1 MLNSIG
7 GWLTDPAHWTGP
19 NGIPQ
24 RILEHLIYSG
34 ISLVIAALIA
44 IPLGVMVGHSGRAK
58 WTVSLANS
66 LRAVPSLGL
75 LFAVALWLGPKI
87 ASSLAY
93 VIPSV
98 IVLVLLAVPPIL
110 SGTYAGIQGVDPA
123 ARDAAK
129 GMGMRGSE
137 VLRKVELPCSL
148 PLLLSGVRSA
158 TLQVIAT
165 ATIAA
170 SISLGGLGRYLI
182 DGLSVSDY
190 AEMASGAILV
200 AALALVMDGLLSIVQ
215 RTAVSPGLTGKFRNT
230 GTTGRLSPL
239 RPEAMPRIPPLPPTV
254 PTTREKHSYEAHD
267 PHDRGGRCRGA
278 RPRRLRRQQQPHR
291 PRGRWWR
298 STASAAGVAAS
309 PWARPT
315 SPSPR
320 CSARSTPAP
329 SRPRAS
335 TVTTK
340 PNIGS
345 RDVYIKA
352 LQDGSIDIVP
362 EYTGSLLTFLKGTA
376 PSQDPDAVY
385 TALKATLPPTL
396 VVLDKSTARG
406 QELHRRHEGH
416 AEKYSLK
423 SIADLTAHQADITVA
438 APRRS
443 SRRVS
448 RGWSG

>member
-34 ISLVIAALIA
+34 ISLLIAALIA
-44 IPLGVMVGHSGRAK
+44 IPLGVIVGHSGRAK

-129 GMGMRGSE
+129 GMGMRGGE
-137 VLRKVELPCSL
+137 VLRKVELPCAL

-200 AALALVMDGLLSIVQ
+200 AALALVMDGILSLVQ

-230 GTTGRLSPL
+230 GDN
-239 RPEAMPRIPPLPPTV
+239 RPV
-254 PTTREKHSYEAHD
+254 
-267 PHDRGGRCRGA
+267 
-278 RPRRLRRQQQPHR
+278 
-291 PRGRWWR
+291 
-298 STASAAGVAAS
+298 
-309 PWARPT
+309 
-315 SPSPR
+315 
-320 CSARSTPAP
+320 
-329 SRPRAS
+329 
-335 TVTTK
+335 VTT
-340 PNIGS
+340 
-345 RDVYIKA
+345 
-352 LQDGSIDIVP
+352 
-362 EYTGSLLTFLKGTA
+362 
-376 PSQDPDAVY
+376 
-385 TALKATLPPTL
+385 
-396 VVLDKSTARG
+396 TARG
-406 QELHRRHEGH
+406 DASEPASPTDR
-416 AEKYSLK
+416 
-423 SIADLTAHQADITVA
+423 ADDQREALV
-438 APRRS
+438 
-443 SRRVS
+443 
-448 RGWSG
+448 

>member
-44 IPLGVMVGHSGRAK
+44 IPLGVIVGHSGRAK

-129 GMGMRGSE
+129 GMGMRGGE
-137 VLRKVELPCSL
+137 VLRKVELPCAL

-200 AALALVMDGLLSIVQ
+200 AALALVMDGLLSLVQ

-230 GTTGRLSPL
+230 GDN
-239 RPEAMPRIPPLPPTV
+239 LPV
-254 PTTREKHSYEAHD
+254 
-267 PHDRGGRCRGA
+267 
-278 RPRRLRRQQQPHR
+278 
-291 PRGRWWR
+291 
-298 STASAAGVAAS
+298 
-309 PWARPT
+309 
-315 SPSPR
+315 
-320 CSARSTPAP
+320 
-329 SRPRAS
+329 
-335 TVTTK
+335 VTT
-340 PNIGS
+340 
-345 RDVYIKA
+345 
-352 LQDGSIDIVP
+352 
-362 EYTGSLLTFLKGTA
+362 
-376 PSQDPDAVY
+376 
-385 TALKATLPPTL
+385 
-396 VVLDKSTARG
+396 TARG
-406 QELHRRHEGH
+406 DASEPASPTDR
-416 AEKYSLK
+416 
-423 SIADLTAHQADITVA
+423 ADDQREALV
-438 APRRS
+438 
-443 SRRVS
+443 
-448 RGWSG
+448 

>member
-1 MLNSIG
+1 VLNSIG

-24 RILEHLIYSG
+24 RVLEHLIYSG

-44 IPLGVMVGHSGRAK
+44 IPLGVIVGHSGRAK

-129 GMGMRGSE
+129 GMGMRGGE
-137 VLRKVELPCSL
+137 VLRRVELPCAL

-200 AALALVMDGLLSIVQ
+200 AALALVMDGILSIVQ

-230 GTTGRLSPL
+230 RDN
-239 RPEAMPRIPPLPPTV
+239 RPV
-254 PTTREKHSYEAHD
+254 
-267 PHDRGGRCRGA
+267 
-278 RPRRLRRQQQPHR
+278 
-291 PRGRWWR
+291 
-298 STASAAGVAAS
+298 
-309 PWARPT
+309 
-315 SPSPR
+315 
-320 CSARSTPAP
+320 
-329 SRPRAS
+329 
-335 TVTTK
+335 VTT
-340 PNIGS
+340 
-345 RDVYIKA
+345 
-352 LQDGSIDIVP
+352 
-362 EYTGSLLTFLKGTA
+362 
-376 PSQDPDAVY
+376 
-385 TALKATLPPTL
+385 
-396 VVLDKSTARG
+396 TARG
-406 QELHRRHEGH
+406 DASDPASPTDR
-416 AEKYSLK
+416 
-423 SIADLTAHQADITVA
+423 ADDQREALV
-438 APRRS
+438 
-443 SRRVS
+443 
-448 RGWSG
+448 

>member
-7 GWLTDPAHWTGP
+7 GWLTDPAHWSGP

-24 RILEHLIYSG
+24 RLLEHLIYSG
-34 ISLVIAALIA
+34 ISLLLAALIA

-129 GMGMRGSE
+129 GMGMRGGE
-137 VLRKVELPCSL
+137 VLRKVELPCAM

-190 AEMASGAILV
+190 AQMASGAILV
-200 AALALVMDGLLSIVQ
+200 AALALVMDGILSIVQ

-230 GTTGRLSPL
+230 GDN
-239 RPEAMPRIPPLPPTV
+239 RPV
-254 PTTREKHSYEAHD
+254 
-267 PHDRGGRCRGA
+267 
-278 RPRRLRRQQQPHR
+278 
-291 PRGRWWR
+291 
-298 STASAAGVAAS
+298 
-309 PWARPT
+309 
-315 SPSPR
+315 
-320 CSARSTPAP
+320 
-329 SRPRAS
+329 
-335 TVTTK
+335 VTT
-340 PNIGS
+340 
-345 RDVYIKA
+345 
-352 LQDGSIDIVP
+352 
-362 EYTGSLLTFLKGTA
+362 
-376 PSQDPDAVY
+376 
-385 TALKATLPPTL
+385 
-396 VVLDKSTARG
+396 TARG
-406 QELHRRHEGH
+406 DASEPASPTDR
-416 AEKYSLK
+416 
-423 SIADLTAHQADITVA
+423 ADDQREALV
-438 APRRS
+438 
-443 SRRVS
+443 
-448 RGWSG
+448 

>member
-1 MLNSIG
+1 VLNSIG

-44 IPLGVMVGHSGRAK
+44 IPLGVIVGHSGRAK

-129 GMGMRGSE
+129 GMGMRGGQ
-137 VLRKVELPCSL
+137 VLRKVELPCAL

-190 AEMASGAILV
+190 AQMASGAILV
-200 AALALVMDGLLSIVQ
+200 AALALVMDGILSIVQ

-230 GTTGRLSPL
+230 GDN
-239 RPEAMPRIPPLPPTV
+239 RPV
-254 PTTREKHSYEAHD
+254 
-267 PHDRGGRCRGA
+267 
-278 RPRRLRRQQQPHR
+278 
-291 PRGRWWR
+291 
-298 STASAAGVAAS
+298 
-309 PWARPT
+309 
-315 SPSPR
+315 
-320 CSARSTPAP
+320 
-329 SRPRAS
+329 
-335 TVTTK
+335 VTT
-340 PNIGS
+340 
-345 RDVYIKA
+345 
-352 LQDGSIDIVP
+352 
-362 EYTGSLLTFLKGTA
+362 
-376 PSQDPDAVY
+376 
-385 TALKATLPPTL
+385 
-396 VVLDKSTARG
+396 TARG
-406 QELHRRHEGH
+406 DASDPASPTDR
-416 AEKYSLK
+416 
-423 SIADLTAHQADITVA
+423 ADDQREALV
-438 APRRS
+438 
-443 SRRVS
+443 
-448 RGWSG
+448 

>member
-1 MLNSIG
+1 VLNSIG

-34 ISLVIAALIA
+34 ISLLIAALIA

-200 AALALVMDGLLSIVQ
+200 AALALVMDGLLSLVQ

-230 GTTGRLSPL
+230 GDN
-239 RPEAMPRIPPLPPTV
+239 LPV
-254 PTTREKHSYEAHD
+254 
-267 PHDRGGRCRGA
+267 
-278 RPRRLRRQQQPHR
+278 
-291 PRGRWWR
+291 
-298 STASAAGVAAS
+298 
-309 PWARPT
+309 
-315 SPSPR
+315 
-320 CSARSTPAP
+320 
-329 SRPRAS
+329 
-335 TVTTK
+335 VTT
-340 PNIGS
+340 
-345 RDVYIKA
+345 
-352 LQDGSIDIVP
+352 
-362 EYTGSLLTFLKGTA
+362 
-376 PSQDPDAVY
+376 
-385 TALKATLPPTL
+385 
-396 VVLDKSTARG
+396 TARG
-406 QELHRRHEGH
+406 DASEPASPTDR
-416 AEKYSLK
+416 
-423 SIADLTAHQADITVA
+423 ADDQREALV
-438 APRRS
+438 
-443 SRRVS
+443 
-448 RGWSG
+448 

>member
-44 IPLGVMVGHSGRAK
+44 IPLGVIVGHSGRAK

-129 GMGMRGSE
+129 GMGMRGGE
-137 VLRKVELPCSL
+137 VLRKVELPCAL

-190 AEMASGAILV
+190 AQMASGAILV
-200 AALALVMDGLLSIVQ
+200 AALALVMDGILSIVQ
-215 RTAVSPGLTGKFRNT
+215 RTAVSPGLTGNFRNT
-230 GTTGRLSPL
+230 G
-239 RPEAMPRIPPLPPTV
+239 
-254 PTTREKHSYEAHD
+254 D
-267 PHDRGGRCRGA
+267 N
-278 RPRRLRRQQQPHR
+278 RQ
-291 PRGRWWR
+291 
-298 STASAAGVAAS
+298 V
-309 PWARPT
+309 
-315 SPSPR
+315 
-320 CSARSTPAP
+320 
-329 SRPRAS
+329 
-335 TVTTK
+335 VTT
-340 PNIGS
+340 
-345 RDVYIKA
+345 
-352 LQDGSIDIVP
+352 
-362 EYTGSLLTFLKGTA
+362 
-376 PSQDPDAVY
+376 
-385 TALKATLPPTL
+385 
-396 VVLDKSTARG
+396 TARG
-406 QELHRRHEGH
+406 DASDPASPTDR
-416 AEKYSLK
+416 
-423 SIADLTAHQADITVA
+423 ADDQREALV
-438 APRRS
+438 
-443 SRRVS
+443 
-448 RGWSG
+448 

>member
-44 IPLGVMVGHSGRAK
+44 IPLGVIVGHSGRAK

-129 GMGMRGSE
+129 GMGMRGGV
-137 VLRKVELPCSL
+137 VLRRVELPCAL

-158 TLQVIAT
+158 TLLVIAT

-190 AEMASGAILV
+190 AQMASGAILV
-200 AALALVMDGLLSIVQ
+200 AALALVMDGILSIVQ

-230 GTTGRLSPL
+230 GDN
-239 RPEAMPRIPPLPPTV
+239 RPV
-254 PTTREKHSYEAHD
+254 
-267 PHDRGGRCRGA
+267 
-278 RPRRLRRQQQPHR
+278 
-291 PRGRWWR
+291 
-298 STASAAGVAAS
+298 
-309 PWARPT
+309 
-315 SPSPR
+315 
-320 CSARSTPAP
+320 
-329 SRPRAS
+329 
-335 TVTTK
+335 VTT
-340 PNIGS
+340 
-345 RDVYIKA
+345 
-352 LQDGSIDIVP
+352 
-362 EYTGSLLTFLKGTA
+362 
-376 PSQDPDAVY
+376 
-385 TALKATLPPTL
+385 
-396 VVLDKSTARG
+396 TARG
-406 QELHRRHEGH
+406 DASDPASPTDR
-416 AEKYSLK
+416 
-423 SIADLTAHQADITVA
+423 ADDQREALV
-438 APRRS
+438 
-443 SRRVS
+443 
-448 RGWSG
+448 

>member
-1 MLNSIG
+1 VLNSIG

-24 RILEHLIYSG
+24 RVLEHLIYSG

-44 IPLGVMVGHSGRAK
+44 IPLGVIVGHSGRAK

-129 GMGMRGSE
+129 GMGMRGGE
-137 VLRKVELPCSL
+137 VLRKVELPCAL

-190 AEMASGAILV
+190 AQMASGAILV
-200 AALALVMDGLLSIVQ
+200 AGLALVMDGILSIVQ

-230 GTTGRLSPL
+230 RDN
-239 RPEAMPRIPPLPPTV
+239 RPV
-254 PTTREKHSYEAHD
+254 
-267 PHDRGGRCRGA
+267 
-278 RPRRLRRQQQPHR
+278 
-291 PRGRWWR
+291 
-298 STASAAGVAAS
+298 
-309 PWARPT
+309 
-315 SPSPR
+315 
-320 CSARSTPAP
+320 
-329 SRPRAS
+329 
-335 TVTTK
+335 VTT
-340 PNIGS
+340 
-345 RDVYIKA
+345 
-352 LQDGSIDIVP
+352 
-362 EYTGSLLTFLKGTA
+362 
-376 PSQDPDAVY
+376 
-385 TALKATLPPTL
+385 
-396 VVLDKSTARG
+396 TARG
-406 QELHRRHEGH
+406 DASDPASPTDR
-416 AEKYSLK
+416 
-423 SIADLTAHQADITVA
+423 ADDQREALV
-438 APRRS
+438 
-443 SRRVS
+443 
-448 RGWSG
+448 

>member
-44 IPLGVMVGHSGRAK
+44 IPLGVIVGHSGRAK

-129 GMGMRGSE
+129 GMGMRGGE
-137 VLRKVELPCSL
+137 VLRRVELPCAL

-190 AEMASGAILV
+190 AQMASGAILV
-200 AALALVMDGLLSIVQ
+200 AALALVMDGILSIVQ

-230 GTTGRLSPL
+230 GDN
-239 RPEAMPRIPPLPPTV
+239 RPV
-254 PTTREKHSYEAHD
+254 
-267 PHDRGGRCRGA
+267 
-278 RPRRLRRQQQPHR
+278 
-291 PRGRWWR
+291 
-298 STASAAGVAAS
+298 
-309 PWARPT
+309 
-315 SPSPR
+315 
-320 CSARSTPAP
+320 
-329 SRPRAS
+329 
-335 TVTTK
+335 VTT
-340 PNIGS
+340 
-345 RDVYIKA
+345 
-352 LQDGSIDIVP
+352 
-362 EYTGSLLTFLKGTA
+362 
-376 PSQDPDAVY
+376 
-385 TALKATLPPTL
+385 
-396 VVLDKSTARG
+396 TARG
-406 QELHRRHEGH
+406 DASDPASPTDR
-416 AEKYSLK
+416 
-423 SIADLTAHQADITVA
+423 ADDQREALV
-438 APRRS
+438 
-443 SRRVS
+443 
-448 RGWSG
+448 

>member
-44 IPLGVMVGHSGRAK
+44 IPLGVIVGHSGRAK

-129 GMGMRGSE
+129 GMGMRGGE
-137 VLRKVELPCSL
+137 VLRKVELPCAL

-200 AALALVMDGLLSIVQ
+200 AALALVMDGILSIVQ

-230 GTTGRLSPL
+230 RDN
-239 RPEAMPRIPPLPPTV
+239 RPV
-254 PTTREKHSYEAHD
+254 
-267 PHDRGGRCRGA
+267 
-278 RPRRLRRQQQPHR
+278 
-291 PRGRWWR
+291 
-298 STASAAGVAAS
+298 
-309 PWARPT
+309 
-315 SPSPR
+315 
-320 CSARSTPAP
+320 
-329 SRPRAS
+329 
-335 TVTTK
+335 VTT
-340 PNIGS
+340 
-345 RDVYIKA
+345 
-352 LQDGSIDIVP
+352 
-362 EYTGSLLTFLKGTA
+362 
-376 PSQDPDAVY
+376 
-385 TALKATLPPTL
+385 
-396 VVLDKSTARG
+396 TARG
-406 QELHRRHEGH
+406 DASDPASPTDR
-416 AEKYSLK
+416 
-423 SIADLTAHQADITVA
+423 ADDQREALV
-438 APRRS
+438 
-443 SRRVS
+443 
-448 RGWSG
+448 

>member
-24 RILEHLIYSG
+24 RVLEHLIYSG

-129 GMGMRGSE
+129 GMGMRGGE
-137 VLRKVELPCSL
+137 VLRKVELPCAL

-200 AALALVMDGLLSIVQ
+200 AALALVMDGILSIVQ

-230 GTTGRLSPL
+230 RDN
-239 RPEAMPRIPPLPPTV
+239 RPV
-254 PTTREKHSYEAHD
+254 
-267 PHDRGGRCRGA
+267 
-278 RPRRLRRQQQPHR
+278 
-291 PRGRWWR
+291 
-298 STASAAGVAAS
+298 
-309 PWARPT
+309 
-315 SPSPR
+315 
-320 CSARSTPAP
+320 
-329 SRPRAS
+329 
-335 TVTTK
+335 VTT
-340 PNIGS
+340 
-345 RDVYIKA
+345 
-352 LQDGSIDIVP
+352 
-362 EYTGSLLTFLKGTA
+362 
-376 PSQDPDAVY
+376 
-385 TALKATLPPTL
+385 
-396 VVLDKSTARG
+396 TARG
-406 QELHRRHEGH
+406 DASDPASPTDR
-416 AEKYSLK
+416 
-423 SIADLTAHQADITVA
+423 ADDQREALV
-438 APRRS
+438 
-443 SRRVS
+443 
-448 RGWSG
+448 

>member
-24 RILEHLIYSG
+24 RVLEHLIYSG

-44 IPLGVMVGHSGRAK
+44 IPLGVIVGHSGRAK

-129 GMGMRGSE
+129 GMGMRGGE
-137 VLRKVELPCSL
+137 VLRKVELPCAL

-200 AALALVMDGLLSIVQ
+200 AALALVMDGILSIVQ

-230 GTTGRLSPL
+230 RDN
-239 RPEAMPRIPPLPPTV
+239 RPV
-254 PTTREKHSYEAHD
+254 
-267 PHDRGGRCRGA
+267 
-278 RPRRLRRQQQPHR
+278 
-291 PRGRWWR
+291 
-298 STASAAGVAAS
+298 
-309 PWARPT
+309 
-315 SPSPR
+315 
-320 CSARSTPAP
+320 
-329 SRPRAS
+329 
-335 TVTTK
+335 VTT
-340 PNIGS
+340 
-345 RDVYIKA
+345 
-352 LQDGSIDIVP
+352 
-362 EYTGSLLTFLKGTA
+362 
-376 PSQDPDAVY
+376 
-385 TALKATLPPTL
+385 
-396 VVLDKSTARG
+396 TARG
-406 QELHRRHEGH
+406 DASDPASPTDR
-416 AEKYSLK
+416 
-423 SIADLTAHQADITVA
+423 ADDQREALV
-438 APRRS
+438 
-443 SRRVS
+443 
-448 RGWSG
+448 

>member
-34 ISLVIAALIA
+34 ISLLIAALIA

-200 AALALVMDGLLSIVQ
+200 AALALVMDGLLSLVQ

-230 GTTGRLSPL
+230 GDN
-239 RPEAMPRIPPLPPTV
+239 LPV
-254 PTTREKHSYEAHD
+254 
-267 PHDRGGRCRGA
+267 
-278 RPRRLRRQQQPHR
+278 
-291 PRGRWWR
+291 
-298 STASAAGVAAS
+298 
-309 PWARPT
+309 
-315 SPSPR
+315 
-320 CSARSTPAP
+320 
-329 SRPRAS
+329 
-335 TVTTK
+335 VTT
-340 PNIGS
+340 
-345 RDVYIKA
+345 
-352 LQDGSIDIVP
+352 
-362 EYTGSLLTFLKGTA
+362 
-376 PSQDPDAVY
+376 
-385 TALKATLPPTL
+385 
-396 VVLDKSTARG
+396 TARG
-406 QELHRRHEGH
+406 DASEPASPTDR
-416 AEKYSLK
+416 
-423 SIADLTAHQADITVA
+423 ADDQREALV
-438 APRRS
+438 
-443 SRRVS
+443 
-448 RGWSG
+448 